1 MLRPRPAKS
10 CVDCVRVDVRAAV
23 PSSVRPL
30 EHGAASGTG
39 PKPCACLEWSVPADR
54 GGDQKEKKKQ
64 KNTARNTDRKY
75 IPVHSQRAITAQGTG
90 ASKRLRRMSSQ

>member
-1 MLRPRPAKS
+1 MLRPRPVKS

-54 GGDQKEKKKQ
+54 GGEGTKPKGKQKKKQ
-64 KNTARNTDRKY
+64 KTQPGIRTESTYLCTAKE
-75 IPVHSQRAITAQGTG
+75 Q
-90 ASKRLRRMSSQ
+90 